1 MVPTGVDA
9 DADAGD
15 AGSGATV
22 ARPTR

>member
-15 AGSGATV
+15 AGSGATA